1 MASRTPRLSVII
13 PNWNGARLLPA
24 CLNALRRQICGDHE
38 VIVVDNASRDESCAL
53 IAHAYPEVRLL
64 RLETNRGLTGGCNA
78 GIALA
83 RGEIIALLNNDTEA
97 DPQWLQAL
105 AEALDRHPEAGSAA
119 TKILLYDRRDTLNSA
134 GDIYGKDGIPNSRG
148 VWQKDTGQFEEETW
162 VFGACGGAAAYRREM
177 LEQIGLF
184 DESFFMYCEDVD
196 LAWRAQIAG
205 WRCIYA
211 PQAVIYHRLSATG
224 GGPLASFYTGRNTLY
239 VLAKDVPLAL
249 RRKHWPRMVAAQLRI
264 AAEAARAWQGE
275 AARARLRGQW
285 AGLLGWGPMRR
296 RHAEVER
303 LRRVSDEYL
312 ESILR

>member
-1 MASRTPRLSVII
+1 MII
-13 PNWNGARLLPA
+13 PNYNGARLLPV
-24 CLNALRRQICGDHE
+24 CLNALRQQTYTERE

-64 RLETNRGLTGGCNA
+64 RLEANRGLTGGCNA
-78 GIALA
+78 GIAVA
-83 RGEIIALLNNDTEA
+83 QGEIIALLNNDTEA
-97 DPQWLQAL
+97 DPRWL
-105 AEALDRHPEAGSAA
+105 EALVEALTRHPQAGAAA
-119 TKILLYDRRDTLNSA
+119 TKILLYDRRNVLNSA
-134 GDIYGKDGIPNSRG
+134 GDIYGKEGLPNSRG
-148 VWQKDTGQFEEETW
+148 VWQEDQGQFDEETW
-162 VFGACGGAAAYRREM
+162 VFGACGGAAAYCRAM
-177 LEQIGLF
+177 LQQIGLF

-239 VLAKDVPLAL
+239 VLAKDVPPTLL
-249 RRKHWPRMVAAQLRI
+249 RKYWPRMVAAQLRI
-264 AAEAARAWQGE
+264 AAQALRAWRGE
-275 AARARLRGQW
+275 AAQARLRGQW
-285 AGLLGWGPMRR
+285 AGLLGWAQMRR

-312 ESILR
+312 ESILS